1 MALFGILLIAI
12 GGFASGSFY
21 LPLKKITNWSWE
33 TYWLVNGLFA
43 WIIVPWAIAFLTV
56 PELCRSI
63 SEAPGSSF
71 WLTCFFGLLWGIG
84 GLTFGLALRYLGM
97 ALGMAIALGLTSAFS
112 TLIPP
117 IFHGTFTDLLSS
129 NSGLVALG
137 GVLVS
142 LAGIAVCGWAGIRK
156 DKEQS
161 SEQKTEGVKEFN
173 FNKGLIVA
181 LLAGLTSACFAFGED
196 AGKPIA
202 EIAVKNGAS
211 ELWKYNPV
219 YAVILI
225 GGFVTNFVY
234 CIILSSKNKTFGDYI
249 DKKTPLLKNYV
260 FAAIA
265 GATWF
270 LQFVFKGMGMS
281 YMGQF
286 SFASWS
292 ILFAF
297 IIVFSNMWGLIT
309 KEWKGVQGKTIAIL
323 LIGMVILILSGIM
336 SGWANYIK

>member
-1 MALFGILLIAI
+1 MALFGVLLIAI

-21 LPLKKITNWSWE
+21 LPLKKITGWSWE

-43 WIIVPWAIAFLTV
+43 WIIVPWAIAFITV
-56 PELCRSI
+56 PNLCNVV

-71 WLTCFFGLLWGIG
+71 WLACLFGLLWGIG

-97 ALGMAIALGLTSAFS
+97 ALGMALALGLTSAFS

-117 IFHGTFTDLLSS
+117 IFHGTFTELLTT

-156 DKEQS
+156 DKELTT
-161 SEQKTEGVKEFN
+161 EQKKVGVQEFN
-173 FNKGLIVA
+173 FNKGVMVA
-181 LLAGLTSACFAFGED
+181 IFAGIMSACFAFGKD

-211 ELWKYNPV
+211 LLWQYNPV
-219 YAVILI
+219 FAIILI
-225 GGFVTNFVY
+225 GGFTTNFIW
-234 CIILSSKNKTFGDYI
+234 CIILGRKNKTFKDYT
-249 DKKTPLLKNYV
+249 DKKTPLAKNYI

-265 GATWF
+265 GTIWF
-270 LQFVFKGMGMS
+270 TQFVFLGMGES

-286 SFASWS
+286 KFASWS

-297 IIVFSNMWGLIT
+297 VIVFSNMWGLLT
-309 KEWKGVQGKTIAIL
+309 KEWKGVKNNTILIL
-323 LIGMVILILSGIM
+323 LMGMVLLILSGIM